1 MFIIVLR
8 GKRELEE
15 IKIEDLLSLKS
26 LDLKLYSVE
35 RVKLRNLIALQDL
48 TFELLE
54 NPINSDIQVKLF
66 DQLPNVHKL
75 TIIGHLSDFNLDNII
90 HLQDLSLKGS
100 LDNDFAYDLIKN
112 LCNQL
117 TDLTINC
124 SNFDDESMNK
134 LFVDHHF
141 PNLSKLRIMNTKITK
156 LGSKIFSRFQQ
167 LRDLTIY
174 NNREIRIVYDTFSSL
189 KQLTR
194 LKLTENY
201 FDSPWTKDVD
211 KKAFSELTNLE
222 YLKISGK
229 FIIKEF
235 MFTNLKNLKHL
246 DFSNTRLDMLILPL
260 FFGLEKLEILNLQK
274 CQGTYFDLIIL
285 DNLSQ
290 IKILDLSG
298 NPSIINENRILKQ
311 MKDYPNIEFKF
322 LSIC

>member
-1 MFIIVLR
+1 M
-8 GKRELEE
+8 
-15 IKIEDLLSLKS
+15 
-26 LDLKLYSVE
+26 
-35 RVKLRNLIALQDL
+35 
-48 TFELLE
+48 
-54 NPINSDIQVKLF
+54 
-66 DQLPNVHKL
+66 
-75 TIIGHLSDFNLDNII
+75 SDFNLDNII
-90 HLQDLSLKGS
+90 HLQELSLNGS
-100 LDNDFAYDLIKN
+100 LDKDFDYDLIKN

-156 LGSKIFSRFQQ
+156 LGTDFNSRFQQ

-174 NNREIRIVYDTFSSL
+174 NNREIRIDCDTFSSL

-201 FDSPWTKDVD
+201 FTIDVD

-235 MFTNLKNLKHL
+235 MFTNLKNLTHL
-246 DFSNTRLDMLILPL
+246 DLSNTRLDMLILPL

-274 CQGTYFDLIIL
+274 CGGIFFDLIIL
-285 DNLSQ
+285 DKLSQ
-290 IKILDLSG
+290 LKILDLSD
-298 NPSIINENRILKQ
+298 NFSIVNENTILTH

-322 LSIC
+322 LSIF